1 MKKTV
6 NYFVMFANGK
16 VEENEN
22 YQEFETERQA
32 EEYVLNIFI
41 KYEMNDYN
49 EALANG
55 ETNPDYETMEEWFW
69 DNTMLQ
75 PEINEIVEP

>member
-1 MKKTV
+1 V
-6 NYFVMFANGK
+6 FANGK

-55 ETNPDYETMEEWFW
+55 DTDPDYETMEEWFW
-69 DNTMLQ
+69 NNTMLE

>member
-6 NYFVMFANGK
+6 TYLVIFANGK

-22 YQEFETERQA
+22 YQEFKTEKQA

-55 ETNPDYETMEEWFW
+55 ETDPEYETMKEWFW
-69 DNTMLQ
+69 NNTMLE
-75 PEINEIVEP
+75 PEINKIVE